1 MHAPGRR
8 SRVRRQYDDDAD
20 EPGDV
25 GPMQAREEKHGR
37 LLSRPPADRANAVGR
52 CASAPSRPSW
62 YATRAALLDAHNP
75 ILLNV
80 MVAAPTLMLALV
92 LVTGRAPGRSRW
104 IARNDAPLLYWSAAA
119 FLA

>member
-1 MHAPGRR
+1 
-8 SRVRRQYDDDAD
+8 
-20 EPGDV
+20 
-25 GPMQAREEKHGR
+25 
-37 LLSRPPADRANAVGR
+37 
-52 CASAPSRPSW
+52 
-62 YATRAALLDAHNP
+62 LLDAHNP

-119 FLA
+119 FLAVCTVGLWVTLGPAVVAADVVR